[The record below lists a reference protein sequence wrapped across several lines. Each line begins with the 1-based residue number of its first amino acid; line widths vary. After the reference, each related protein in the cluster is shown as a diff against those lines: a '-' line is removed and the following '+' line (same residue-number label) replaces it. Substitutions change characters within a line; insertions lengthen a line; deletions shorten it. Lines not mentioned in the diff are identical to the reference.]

1 MKSIMTAATLVALS
15 SLVTTI
21 GCAGEEAPAPAP
33 EAKPVAPPPPPPA
46 PAAPPAEN
54 NEAGDNAAAPN
65 TEGAV
70 GVPATNGGV
79 EAKAKL
85 EAKKKAEAEAAANE
99 NQGEE

>member
-33 EAKPVAPPPPPPA
+33 EAKPVAPPPPA

-54 NEAGDNAAAPN
+54 NEAGENAAAPN
-65 TEGAV
+65 TEGAF

-79 EAKAKL
+79 AAKAKL

>member
-33 EAKPVAPPPPPPA
+33 EAKPVAPPPPA

-85 EAKKKAEAEAAANE
+85 EAKKKAESDAATNE